1 MPMPVSKDSL
11 AVYLNDHLA
20 GSVAAI
26 ELVTKVR
33 SDNEGTPLGDVL
45 GRLLVDVEEDRASLE
60 SLIGRLGVAG
70 SSVKRAGATVV
81 EKLGRL
87 RFHERVTGSGALSRL
102 MEMETLSLG
111 IEGKLGLWKALLE
124 VAPSSPELE
133 ATDLTGLADRAR
145 RQLDGLEPLRRAA
158 AREAL
163 VDP

>member
-1 MPMPVSKDSL
+1 
-11 AVYLNDHLA
+11 
-20 GSVAAI
+20 
-26 ELVTKVR
+26 
-33 SDNEGTPLGDVL
+33 
-45 GRLLVDVEEDRASLE
+45 
-60 SLIGRLGVAG
+60 
-70 SSVKRAGATVV
+70 
-81 EKLGRL
+81 
-87 RFHERVTGSGALSRL
+87 

-145 RQLDGLEPLRRAA
+145 RQLDGLEPHRRAA